1 MSHYHDRKSSG
12 MTLLRHLSIRA
23 GRNRKK
29 NPNGIIGITI
39 GDADV
44 IIEDFKQMK
53 FERDEAL
60 RLLGIRGIPVLKTNV
75 IKTKPVEQPKNVDL
89 RWKKVI
95 DELS

>member
-1 MSHYHDRKSSG
+1 MSDYHTRKSSG

-23 GRNRKK
+23 GRARKK

-44 IIEDFKQMK
+44 IIEDFKKMK
-53 FERDEAL
+53 FERDEAM
-60 RLLGIRGIPVLKTNV
+60 RLLGMRSIPEPKTEI
-75 IKTKPVEQPKNVDL
+75 IKKAPVAPPKNIDP